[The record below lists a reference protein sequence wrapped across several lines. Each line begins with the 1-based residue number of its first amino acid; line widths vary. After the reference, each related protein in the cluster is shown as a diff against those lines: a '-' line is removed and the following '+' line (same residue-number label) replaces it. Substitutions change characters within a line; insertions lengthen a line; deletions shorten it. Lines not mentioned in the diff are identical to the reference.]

1 MVNLTTSDD
10 VEFKVDR
17 EVVERSVLIK
27 NMLEGSFLL
36 FVAMGVASCFILI
49 HPVFIPDV
57 GESEQAIPLPNVSS
71 SVMKKVR
78 VFSCLSM
85 FVKSE
90 SWG

>member
-36 FVAMGVASCFILI
+36 FVAIGRRLMFYTYSPRFYSRRRRIGAG
-49 HPVFIPDV
+49 HPSAQRFFQRDEKGARFFVSI
-57 GESEQAIPLPNVSS
+57 NVRQ
-71 SVMKKVR
+71 V
-78 VFSCLSM
+78 
-85 FVKSE
+85 
-90 SWG
+90 